1 MPKEAAPPR
10 HFRALPL
17 RLLALRLRDFR
28 NIEAADLE
36 PGPRATVIVGPNG
49 QGKTNL
55 LEAVYFLATL
65 KPLRT
70 ARLAELPRFGTKRCA
85 VEGAFELYSARRVIG
100 VQVEDGNR
108 QATVDGKNVRELE
121 DYFGGV
127 AVVAFTPDDL
137 SVVKG
142 GPDVRRRFLDRAVFN
157 RFPAY
162 LNESRSYGRAL
173 KARNRLLRDEA
184 PAEVVEAFSEP
195 LARAGARLVT
205 RRRRLLAE
213 TAPRFE
219 EVLGRLSQGQ
229 LKGKIK
235 YAPPALE
242 GADDEPA
249 VAAKLLEEMNRRLAS
264 DRERKFTSVGPHAD
278 QIGIS
283 LGGRPARTYASQG
296 QQRALVLALK
306 IAEIE
311 NLRETLG
318 FQPLLLLDDVSSELD
333 RTRNAQL
340 MEYLASLDGQ
350 VLLSTTDPSLV
361 AAAAGPD
368 ARFFSVREGSFT
380 PIERPI

>member
-1 MPKEAAPPR
+1 M
-10 HFRALPL
+10 

-55 LEAVYFLATL
+55 LEAVYLLATL

-70 ARLAELPRFGTKRCA
+70 ARLSELPRFGTRACR
-85 VEGAFELYSARRVIG
+85 VEGAFELGSARRVIG
-100 VQVEDGNR
+100 VQIEDGVR
-108 QATVDGKNVRELE
+108 QALVDGKKVRDLE

-137 SVVKG
+137 AVVKG
-142 GPDVRRRFLDRAVFN
+142 GPEVRRRFLDRAVFN
-157 RFPAY
+157 RFPAF
-162 LNESRSYGRAL
+162 LGESRTYARAL
-173 KARNRLLRDEA
+173 KSRNRLLKEQT
-184 PAEVVEAFSEP
+184 PAEVIEAFDEP
-195 LARAGARLVT
+195 LARAGARIVI

-213 TAPRFE
+213 LAPRFD
-219 EVLGRLSQGQ
+219 EVLGRLSRGQ
-229 LKGKIK
+229 LRGRLR
-235 YAPPALE
+235 YAPPVVE
-242 GADDEPA
+242 GAEEEGE
-249 VAAKLLEEMNRRLAS
+249 VARRLLEELARRLPR
-264 DRERKFTSVGPHAD
+264 DRERGFTSVGPHAD
-278 QIGIS
+278 QLSIK
-283 LGGRPARTYASQG
+283 LGDRPARTYASQG

-311 NLRETLG
+311 NLREMLG

-333 RTRNAQL
+333 RERNAQL
-340 MEYLASLDGQ
+340 MDYLASLDGQ

-368 ARFFSVREGSFT
+368 ACFFAVRDGVFT
-380 PIERPI
+380 PLDRAAVEGPPDA